1 MYFYLKEPKSEKET
15 SILIQYS
22 GIVEKGNF
30 KYYTGLKIHPKDWDF
45 KNRLP
50 VTRKGIAG
58 AKLKQIK
65 AKITP
70 YNNLLEKIVNYCDL
84 NNIAVTRELLKKDF
98 DQEFKKK
105 KQKNTIEYLSD
116 FIDEFTKKAPK
127 LINRSTKRYYA
138 ASKIKHYVKV
148 GNRIKDFEA
157 YRKKRIKLNSLDI
170 SVYDELLSYLLDK
183 KCYSVNYS
191 GDIIKNLKKFL
202 KVADVEFKLNVH
214 HDYKT
219 SDFSVI
225 KEESVSIAL
234 NENEIDSMFEYD
246 FSYDKDL
253 ENCRDLAIIGMW
265 TGLRISDFM
274 NLSEINPNDR
284 FITVQPQKT
293 KDSSGIKVVIPLHHQ
308 IKEVIGKRGMPK
320 VISDS
325 DFNESIKIVCKRI
338 GLTDLV
344 KGSLMVKDEKLDSYR
359 KKVGMYPK
367 YKLVSSHTCRRS
379 FATNQY
385 KMNFPTLSI
394 MNITGHKTE
403 RSFLSYIKVTPT
415 EHAEKLLKHWEDYYA
430 NKNKEVS

>member
-15 SILIQYS
+15 SILMQYS
-22 GIVEKGNF
+22 GIIEKGNF
-30 KYYTGLKIHPKDWDF
+30 KYYTGEKIHPSDWDF
-45 KNRLP
+45 TNRLP
-50 VTRKGIAG
+50 ITKKGMAG
-58 AKLKQIK
+58 AKLKQLK

-70 YNNLLEKIVNYCDL
+70 YNNFLERIINHCDL
-84 NNIAVTRELLKKDF
+84 NNITVTRELLKTEF
-98 DQEFKKK
+98 DKEFKKK
-105 KQKNTIEYLSD
+105 KVNRVEYLTD
-116 FIDEFTKKAPK
+116 FVDDFTSKAHE

-138 ASKIKHYVKV
+138 TSKIKHYKKVNNRVKE
-148 GNRIKDFEA
+148 FEA
-157 YRKKRIKLNSLDI
+157 YRKKRIRLNGFTI
-170 SVYDELLSYLLDK
+170 GVYDEFIKYLLDVR
-183 KCYSVNYS
+183 CYSINYS
-191 GDIIKNLKKFL
+191 GDLIKNIKKFL
-202 KVADVEFKLNVH
+202 KVAEIEFKHQVH
-214 HDYKT
+214 EDYKRD
-219 SDFSVI
+219 DFSVI
-225 KEESVSIAL
+225 KEDSISIAL
-234 NENEIDSMFEYD
+234 NEDEIDAMFEYD
-246 FSYDKDL
+246 FSYDKEL

-274 NLSEINPNDR
+274 NLPKINPNDR

-293 KDSSGIKVVIPLHHQ
+293 KESSGMKVVIPLHYQ
-308 IKEVIGKRGMPK
+308 IKEVVKKRGMPK

-325 DFNESIKIVCKRI
+325 DFNERIKIVCKRI
-338 GLTDLV
+338 GLTEIV
-344 KGSLMVKDEKLDSYR
+344 EGSLMIKNEEVDSYR
-359 KKVGMYPK
+359 KRVGKYQK